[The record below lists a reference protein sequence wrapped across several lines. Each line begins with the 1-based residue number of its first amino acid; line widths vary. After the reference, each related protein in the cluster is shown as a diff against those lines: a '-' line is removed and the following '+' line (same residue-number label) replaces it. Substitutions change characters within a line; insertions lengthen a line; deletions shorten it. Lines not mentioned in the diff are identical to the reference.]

1 MLDRL
6 AQLIVDRL
14 RPQLESVIDDHFR
27 ELKEDIHNEM
37 DMSSLRASNTLN
49 AALPQMKKELKT
61 EITQQI
67 VRGIKS

>member
-14 RPQLESVIDDHFR
+14 RPQLERVIDDHFR
-27 ELKEDIHNEM
+27 EFKEDIQNEM

>member
-27 ELKEDIHNEM
+27 ELKEDIHQELDAARSEIDTAM
-37 DMSSLRASNTLN
+37 VMS
-49 AALPQMKKELKT
+49 LPGIKKELKK

-67 VRGIKS
+67 VRGVKG